1 MIKQRVSPRTSN
13 KSDKVMT
20 NNFTESKEML
30 QYMFDRLN
38 QNIKVSIDELEYIYN
53 TMSFLENRSKAGN
66 DK

>member
-30 QYMFDRLN
+30 QCMFDRLN